1 MRSVRPGM
9 AREHERYAATL
20 NERVAE
26 RIDALRRE
34 RDVSVNWL
42 ADFSGLDRGYMSRLL
57 RGKVNASLRTLAL
70 IANALDVPF
79 RSLFDV
85 EEPERPGPPARKRTT
100 RMGKG

>member
-1 MRSVRPGM
+1 M

-20 NERVAE
+20 SERVAQRLDE
-26 RIDALRRE
+26 LRQE

-57 RGKVNASLRTLAL
+57 RGKVNPSLRTLAL

-79 RSLFDV
+79 RSLFEV
-85 EEPERPGPPARKRTT
+85 EEPERPGPPARKRAT
-100 RMGKG
+100 KVKKD